1 MEVMM
6 EYADTQGEH
15 IDDNRILLSIS
26 ALFKGIFSIDWLV
39 DLLVE
44 RKPSQILSEL
54 EAATK
59 EGLLVK
65 KEPGHYC
72 FANEK
77 KRIKWINHLSDDEKR
92 RRHIQIADI
101 LMRDLPDNGQK
112 AHALAPHLIHIS
124 NDLERC
130 RYLIKAGDLHMK
142 AFCTE
147 DALQCY
153 SKVLEDLLNLN
164 DEEGDRLFYETAV
177 KYSKISTARHDTEKV
192 LAIIKT
198 AYTRAQKRKNIGF
211 QALLLMHRAKNE
223 WLRSRYR
230 SALKQFEDGWA
241 LAKELNDPKILKSAT
256 TFSAFFLFW
265 QGRFKD
271 AVQIY
276 EKSVADVEKYPQG
289 GFPLLAVMTVG
300 YCYTQIGQV
309 TQGLGMLDAIRNQC
323 LQKRDMHMASYTA
336 ANLGNIL
343 IEIGRIDEGIQ
354 FLKNSAK
361 EARKAH
367 NDWVWIIGKKVL
379 AYAYYLKGEKKQAVR
394 YLSEFLRES
403 RKVKVTVYVYPY
415 LMELCLAMEEGDLPP
430 VEGLSLEKMIQSM
443 IKGKNIFLKGVA
455 YRYEAILRKRS
466 GAPYEKICQSLEKSM
481 KWLAES
487 GQQIELSKTKIEL
500 ARNYIS
506 MGEDEKAQEII
517 HLASKTLASI
527 NEALVPDNLRA
538 LIKDRHA
545 DEKLLKEILKL
556 GQEVVTIRNI
566 RDLIQRIL
574 STLNRITG
582 AERGGIFLFDEK
594 TDPPRLVV
602 RGSKNLTSDQIADK
616 CFASSMKLIEEVAVS
631 GNGRILSIN
640 SKEKD
645 KMSSK
650 NNIIFSRI
658 CVPMILR
665 DKTVGVLYHDNRL
678 LSSAFKESDLEL
690 LSYFAALAAFALDNA
705 SAYEEIKRLN
715 QKLSEETQYYKEE
728 HLSTLHFEDIVGE
741 SSSIKSVLSKV
752 DQVTGTDA
760 TVMITGETGAGKEL
774 VARAIHRH
782 SGRRDEPFIRVH
794 CSALPESLIPSE
806 LFGHEKGAFT
816 GAAQR
821 RLGRFEL
828 ADGGT
833 LFLDEIGDLSLD
845 IQVRLLRVL
854 QSKEFE
860 RVGGNETLSSD
871 FRLVVA
877 TNCDLEKKVKEQ
889 KFRAD
894 LYYRL
899 AVFPI
904 YVPPLRERKEDIP
917 LLTHYFLQIYSQ
929 KRGKRFSKIPD
940 SEMET
945 LLLYDWPGNVREL
958 ENIIERGTILNTG
971 PIFRVPELGTGH
983 PGFSQ
988 YDGNITLK
996 ENERRH
1002 ILQTLKKTN
1011 WKVRGIGG
1019 AAELLELP
1027 PSTLAFRMKKLG
1039 IQRPKKASYH
1049 QTY

>member
-1 MEVMM
+1 MV
-6 EYADTQGEH
+6 YADKQGEY

-26 ALFKGIFSIDWLV
+26 ALFKGIFSIDWLL
-39 DLLVE
+39 DLLAE
-44 RKPSQILSEL
+44 RKPSQILSQL
-54 EAATK
+54 EAASK

-65 KEPGHYC
+65 KTPGHYS

-77 KRIKWINHLSDDEKR
+77 KRIKWTNHLSDDQKR
-92 RRHIQIADI
+92 RLHIQIADI
-101 LMRDLPDNGQK
+101 LMRDLADNGQK

-130 RYLIKAGDLHMK
+130 RYLIKAGDLHMQ

-147 DALQCY
+147 DALLCY

-164 DEEGDRLFYETAV
+164 DEEGDHLFYETAV

-198 AYTRAQKRKNIGF
+198 AYKRAQKRKNIGF

-323 LQKRDMHMASYTA
+323 LQNSDMHMASYTA

-367 NDWVWIIGKKVL
+367 NDWVWITGKKVL

-403 RKVKVTVYVYPY
+403 RKVKVTVYLYPY
-415 LMELCLAMEEGDLPP
+415 LMELCLAMKEGNLPP
-430 VEGLSLEKMIQSM
+430 IEGLSLEKMIQSM

-466 GAPYEKICQSLEKSM
+466 GEPYEKIHQSLEKSM
-481 KWLAES
+481 KWLKES

-500 ARNYIS
+500 ARNYLS
-506 MGEDEKAQEII
+506 MGEDEKAKEII

-566 RDLIQRIL
+566 RDLIQHIL

-582 AERGGIFLFDEK
+582 AERGGIFLLDDK
-594 TDPPRLVV
+594 TDPPKLVI

-631 GNGRILSIN
+631 GNGRILSIS

-645 KMSSK
+645 KMSPQ

-782 SGRRDEPFIRVH
+782 SGRREKPFIRVH

-816 GAAQR
+816 GAARR

-828 ADGGT
+828 ADEGT

-860 RVGGNETLSSD
+860 RVGGSETLSSD

-904 YVPPLRERKEDIP
+904 HVPPLRERKEDIP

-929 KRGKRFSKIPD
+929 KRGKKFSKIPD
-940 SEMET
+940 SEMES

-971 PIFRVPELGTGH
+971 PLFRVPELGTGH
-983 PGFSQ
+983 PEFSH

-1002 ILQTLKKTN
+1002 ILQTLKKTG
-1011 WKVRGIGG
+1011 WKVRGKGG
-1019 AAELLELP
+1019 AAEFLDLP

-1039 IQRPKKASYH
+1039 IQRPKKASRP
-1049 QTY
+1049 QTD